1 MLLIRNGL
9 IHTMTE
15 MGSFQG
21 DLLIHNGKIVTVQP
35 HVDADALEL
44 ERTVD
49 AKGWHIC
56 PGLIDAHMHLVEDGG
71 DDGKNIQALC
81 EDALGAGITT
91 QGLWPEK
98 MGTCL
103 VRHGRET
110 AVVRQPMHAIQ
121 PEALDDAQLIC
132 AMEEATQRD
141 ERIACEVNGERML
154 RRLLKH
160 RQATG
165 ASLVLVH
172 VSGCEE
178 MLEEIVASGSEAI
191 LGACVLRS
199 GGSGYAMAQKLHQAG
214 VTVALTSDYPAT
226 RLHHLPLCA
235 GLCLRAG
242 MSHDAALRAIT
253 SNAARVL
260 RVHHVCGCIAPG
272 MRADLSVFDGDPLML
287 ATARVMTVS
296 GGTIMHES

>member
-15 MGSFQG
+15 AGSFQG
-21 DLLIHNGKIVTVQP
+21 DLLIHDGKIVTVQE

-44 ERTVD
+44 ERIVD
-49 AKGWHIC
+49 AKGLHIC
-56 PGLIDAHMHLVEDGG
+56 PGLIDAHMHLVGDGE
-71 DDGKNIQALC
+71 DDGKNIRALC
-81 EDALGAGITT
+81 EDALSAGITT

-98 MGTCL
+98 METCL
-103 VRHGRET
+103 VRHGREM
-110 AVVRQPMHAIQ
+110 AAVRQPMRAIQ
-121 PEALDDAQLIC
+121 PEALDDIQLVCI
-132 AMEEATQRD
+132 MEEAVQRD
-141 ERIACEVNGERML
+141 ERLACEVNGERML

-165 ASLVLVH
+165 VSLVLIH
-172 VSGCEE
+172 LSGCED
-178 MLEEIVASGSEAI
+178 MLDEVVASGSEVI

-199 GGSGYAMAQKLHQAG
+199 GGSGYVMAQKLHQAG
-214 VTVALTSDYPAT
+214 VGVALTSDYPAT

-242 MSHDAALRAIT
+242 MSHDAVLEAIT
-253 SNAARVL
+253 CNAARVL
-260 RVHHVCGCIAPG
+260 RVHDVCGCIVPG
-272 MRADLSVFDGDPLML
+272 MRADLAVFDGDPLML

-296 GGTIMHES
+296 GGTIIHES